1 MLITVCRKKDFRIKI
16 CAFPII
22 MLNLTKEQKHFENL
36 LKMEIM
42 KKLSEILL
50 LVLCVVATSCADHDD
65 PALSPIDTSEV
76 KISAKVDATP
86 ASSWLS
92 SSEEMTVKISDV
104 KMAAPKGVVIRNIN
118 LYNNGQLII
127 SKPYSGETLEF
138 KVPLNYMIGRVNFS
152 IIGDLIQ
159 KDHRDAEILIEDNIQ
174 RIVFTQIPKFEFKA
188 HVNVT
193 VKSVSTSGEEYTQR
207 YDVETEDGM
216 LIPIP
221 KDKLYWTPISGT
233 SNTIELTLEGGAD
246 TWSSNSTLESEVTGI
261 SWATY
266 KPNDPVIKLTI
277 PNEVGSLDNLKVRM
291 DVNARFFGSTDNV
304 TIEPQNLS
312 LSFFVRES

>member
-1 MLITVCRKKDFRIKI
+1 
-16 CAFPII
+16 
-22 MLNLTKEQKHFENL
+22 
-36 LKMEIM
+36 M

-50 LVLCVVATSCADHDD
+50 LVLCVVATSCGDHDD
-65 PALSPIDTSEV
+65 PALSPIDSSDV

-86 ASSWLS
+86 TSSWLS
-92 SSEEMTVKISDV
+92 SADEMTLRISDV
-104 KMAAPKGVVIRNIN
+104 RMSAPKGVVLRNIN
-118 LYNNGQLII
+118 LCYNGQRLL
-127 SKPYSGETLEF
+127 SKPYSGEALEF
-138 KVPLNYMIGRVNFS
+138 KVPLIYMNGRVNFS
-152 IIGDLIQ
+152 VIGDLIQ

-174 RIVFTQIPKFEFKA
+174 RIVFTQIPKLEYKA

-193 VKSVSTSGEEYTQR
+193 VKSVSTTGEEYTQWF
-207 YDVETEDGM
+207 DVESEDGM

-233 SNTIELTLEGGAD
+233 ASTIELTLGGGAD

-266 KPNDPVIKLTI
+266 KPSEPVLKLTI
-277 PNEVGSLDNLKVRM
+277 SNEAGSLDNLKLRM
-291 DVNARFFGSTDNV
+291 DVNARFFGTTDNV
-304 TIEPQNLS
+304 KIEPQNLS